1 MSEWYIQQ
9 IVKKLATIKD
19 EEFLKRMY
27 VIINNHNEKEA
38 QSSFQTVDKVP
49 VFAGTFTMS
58 TVFLV

>member
-27 VIINNHNEKEA
+27 IIINNHNEKE
-38 QSSFQTVDKVP
+38 D
-49 VFAGTFTMS
+49 
-58 TVFLV
+58 